1 MKKPG
6 LYFYSIIITGLL
18 TILLAAL
25 IGYVT
30 FFMKDK
36 SLITTRVLLYNARWI
51 EALLLLLF
59 INLITGIFV
68 NKLYRQKNWP
78 ILLLHLAFIFIL
90 TGAAITR
97 YVRKDGKMELQEEET
112 TDYVIPEDA
121 KDQMVKTD
129 ANSYNS

>member
-68 NKLYRQKNWP
+68 NKLY
-78 ILLLHLAFIFIL
+78 
-90 TGAAITR
+90 
-97 YVRKDGKMELQEEET
+97 
-112 TDYVIPEDA
+112 
-121 KDQMVKTD
+121 
-129 ANSYNS
+129 